1 MSKRELAAEVLTV
14 TEVAEILRVNVQTA
28 YRLVRRGAIPSVRVG
43 GKIVVPRSRLA
54 GLLSGA
60 E

>member
-1 MSKRELAAEVLTV
+1 MNKEELQAEVLTV
-14 TEVAEILRVNVQTA
+14 DEAAAILRRNPQTV

-43 GKIVVPRSRLA
+43 GRIVVPRSRLA
-54 GLLSGA
+54 AMLGR